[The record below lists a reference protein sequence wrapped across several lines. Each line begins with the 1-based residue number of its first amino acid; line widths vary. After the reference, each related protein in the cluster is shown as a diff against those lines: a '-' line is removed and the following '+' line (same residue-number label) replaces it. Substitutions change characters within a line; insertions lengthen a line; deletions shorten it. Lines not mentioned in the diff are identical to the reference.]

1 MTLLTAKTKKKV
13 LAKRQNPSSARG
25 SVVCPGNSVDPDRS
39 FQSSTAE
46 SQDRAT
52 ADPGAV
58 RRGDVPCITVHRPGQ
73 QAPAAD
79 WSPSW
84 LLGVCCPASP
94 RPRSRESR
102 VSTANNLVAASTA
115 PAQHQHWLVFFGHT
129 AQWTTAHSTA
139 IGWPPLARGG
149 AHLQLHQHLWR
160 QRRGCLSIVDI
171 PRHRCAKQA
180 LASIA
185 DPWVIGP
192 VKQPCTPS
200 FLLSFDGPPRPRPCL
215 SPASSFPDQSPTVL
229 VSR

>member
-39 FQSSTAE
+39 LQPSTAE
-46 SQDRAT
+46 PGSSDGRG
-52 ADPGAV
+52 PGAV
-58 RRGDVPCITVHRPGQ
+58 RRGDVPCITVRRPGQ

-94 RPRSRESR
+94 RPPIAR
-102 VSTANNLVAASTA
+102 VSSLDRKQPRRSQHSTSTGC
-115 PAQHQHWLVFFGHT
+115 FFFWHT

-149 AHLQLHQHLWR
+149 ARLQLHQHLSR

-185 DPWVIGP
+185 DPWAIGP